1 LSGIWFIPELIY
13 YIVGDGVFTTHSIQ
27 NSWQTNTGHPLIY
40 KSIVRGLSEND
51 VFISGSFG
59 LLSHYNGTSWHHYN
73 GNELP
78 NISGGYWSIDLRPDF
93 IIAVG
98 NINNQAI
105 IVRGQRN

>member
-40 KSIVRGLSEND
+40 
-51 VFISGSFG
+51 
-59 LLSHYNGTSWHHYN
+59 SWHHYN